1 MADNFQLNI
10 GSLRSSVNL
19 TLHTHH
25 ASRLWFGRQRTEGK
39 PGMIGLSGF
48 ANILN
53 RIKRGCEQ
61 DDPYSDWFLLL
72 IEEKIESSEQEMS
85 NIDNRLDEVMA
96 SLPAMLSIGQN
107 LSVQP
112 VTLPLFLSTPLAFK
126 AVYLLTAYD
135 ELVRRILLAS
145 HVGLIDN
152 HAKGQWLD
160 EGAAILR
167 RLFGLSQRYKF
178 SGASRGDFAAKN
190 ARSELAREMY
200 APFGEI
206 PQDILEG
213 ARKSKFAPA
222 LSTGPASTF
231 NEDDQDEGEDFISMD
246 TAPAAPLPRTES
258 EE

>member
-1 MADNFQLNI
+1 
-10 GSLRSSVNL
+10 
-19 TLHTHH
+19 
-25 ASRLWFGRQRTEGK
+25 
-39 PGMIGLSGF
+39 
-48 ANILN
+48 
-53 RIKRGCEQ
+53 
-61 DDPYSDWFLLL
+61 
-72 IEEKIESSEQEMS
+72 
-85 NIDNRLDEVMA
+85 
-96 SLPAMLSIGQN
+96 
-107 LSVQP
+107 
-112 VTLPLFLSTPLAFK
+112 K

-152 HAKGQWLD
+152 NAKGQWLD

-190 ARSELAREMY
+190 ARAEQAREMY

-213 ARKSKFAPA
+213 TQRSKFAPA
-222 LSTGPASTF
+222 LATASALTLDDDDH
-231 NEDDQDEGEDFISMD
+231 EDSFEEAITLGLPHQD
-246 TAPAAPLPRTES
+246 PLGTES

>member
-1 MADNFQLNI
+1 
-10 GSLRSSVNL
+10 
-19 TLHTHH
+19 
-25 ASRLWFGRQRTEGK
+25 
-39 PGMIGLSGF
+39 
-48 ANILN
+48 
-53 RIKRGCEQ
+53 
-61 DDPYSDWFLLL
+61 
-72 IEEKIESSEQEMS
+72 
-85 NIDNRLDEVMA
+85 
-96 SLPAMLSIGQN
+96 
-107 LSVQP
+107 
-112 VTLPLFLSTPLAFK
+112 
-126 AVYLLTAYD
+126 
-135 ELVRRILLAS
+135 
-145 HVGLIDN
+145 LIDN

-246 TAPAAPLPRTES
+246 TAPAAPLPRTEP